1 MEVLTSKPKAHAHL
15 PLQGDAERSWSEA
28 QAAIGMLRSEVGPGK
43 RSLRPIFIIETDF
56 EVVDLYSGGK
66 F

>member
-1 MEVLTSKPKAHAHL
+1 MS
-15 PLQGDAERSWSEA
+15 R
-28 QAAIGMLRSEVGPGK
+28 AAGPRAPGGTWIKIRVEMLRSKVGPGK

-56 EVVDLYSGGK
+56 EVVDLYSGGT